1 MLTSHACF
9 LPVATRNNDLQYAA
23 SPPLTDFEPRI
34 AQREKERQSSTL
46 QKQIF
51 IHIDSLTRTHD
62 IQNNDAMSVPGLVA
76 WRYAW
81 QARFLR
87 GGIMMRCLYQAWWRV
102 YQHTR
107 KKPATRCKR
116 LCSLSGACR
125 EQCPLMETPREGV
138 VPPKILPVL
147 FKLSPTVEA

>member
-62 IQNNDAMSVPGLVA
+62 IQN
-76 WRYAW
+76 
-81 QARFLR
+81 
-87 GGIMMRCLYQAWWRV
+87 
-102 YQHTR
+102 
-107 KKPATRCKR
+107 
-116 LCSLSGACR
+116 
-125 EQCPLMETPREGV
+125 
-138 VPPKILPVL
+138 
-147 FKLSPTVEA
+147 